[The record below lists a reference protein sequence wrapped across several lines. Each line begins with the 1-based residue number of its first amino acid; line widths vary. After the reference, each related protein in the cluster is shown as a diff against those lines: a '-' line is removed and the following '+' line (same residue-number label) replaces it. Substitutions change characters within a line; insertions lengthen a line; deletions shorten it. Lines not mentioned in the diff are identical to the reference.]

1 MGPTGIKLRRVMQDR
16 SHPALELAPPDL
28 DRWRGAD
35 APSHVHRL
43 TPATGSPAEGP
54 HAIICG
60 LVHGNEL
67 CGGLALQHLLAGGFR
82 PARGVLTL
90 IFANPGA
97 CARFDPEAPFA
108 SRAEVEDFNRL
119 WSPAMLA
126 APDRSPDHARA
137 KALRPLIDQADALL
151 DLHSTAGDEPPMI
164 LAGETA
170 KSLAL
175 ARRLGAPRDIL
186 IDGGH
191 AEGVRLRD
199 YGRFADPR
207 DPATA
212 LLVECGQ
219 HWRAASLKTALET
232 VARFLDALDM
242 LPPGDAILPRPSAAA
257 PPQRLLR
264 VTHAVTVET
273 GPLRFTSRF
282 QGGERIA
289 DAGTVVAYESARAIA
304 TPYDDC
310 ILVMPT
316 QHAAPGQTAVR
327 FARAEPL

>member
-1 MGPTGIKLRRVMQDR
+1 M
-16 SHPALELAPPDL
+16 ELSPPDL
-28 DRWRGAD
+28 DRWRGLG
-35 APSHVHRL
+35 APAHVHRL
-43 TPATGSPAEGP
+43 TPADDGDGADGP
-54 HAIICG
+54 HAVICG

-67 CGGLALQHLLAGGFR
+67 CGGLALERLLVGGFR
-82 PARGVLTL
+82 PARGTLTL
-90 IFANPGA
+90 IFANPEA
-97 CARFDPEAPFA
+97 CARFDPDRPFA
-108 SRAEVEDFNRL
+108 SRAVVEDLNRL
-119 WSPAMLA
+119 WAPALLD

-137 KALRPLIDQADALL
+137 KALRPIMAAADYLL

-170 KSLAL
+170 KSLDL

-186 IDGGH
+186 IDAGH

-199 YGRFADPR
+199 FGRFADPD

-219 HWRAASLKTALET
+219 HWRAASLSTALDV
-232 VARFLDALDM
+232 VARFLAALDM
-242 LPPGDAILPRPSAAA
+242 SASSGEGSLPRPAAA
-257 PPQRLLR
+257 LAPQRLLR
-264 VTHAVTVET
+264 VTHAVTVEA
-273 GPLRFTSRF
+273 GPLTFTSPF

-289 DAGTVVAYESARAIA
+289 EAGVVVAHDGDRAIV

-316 QHAAPGQTAVR
+316 HNAGPGQTAVR
-327 FARAEPL
+327 FATAEPL